1 VAAVYP
7 LSPSREHLVD
17 LAVSPEFESVMQGL
31 PTQAFVDGLIRPV
44 RAITDRQGKGW
55 RSMGLLLAAAVVGG
69 DPALLERF
77 ASFPEFLHTG
87 SLIIDDIQVRRAGR
101 GRERGGAGQGRA
113 AAGGRG
119 CWE

>member
-1 VAAVYP
+1 MVLRNVAAVYP

-17 LAVSPEFESVMQGL
+17 LAVSPEFESVMHGL

-87 SLIIDDIQVRRAGR
+87 SLIIDDIQVWAEAGCRAGR
-101 GRERGGAGQGRA
+101 
-113 AAGGRG
+113 AGGWVVVRA
-119 CWE
+119 